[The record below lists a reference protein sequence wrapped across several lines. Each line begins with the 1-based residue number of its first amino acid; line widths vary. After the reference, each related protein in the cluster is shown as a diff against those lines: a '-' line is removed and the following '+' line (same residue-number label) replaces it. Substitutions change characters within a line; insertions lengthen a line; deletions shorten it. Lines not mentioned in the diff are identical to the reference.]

1 MKKLLFGVLLA
12 MSFSVSAQT
21 WSASNEGGGEI
32 VLTLRQDK
40 CKRYGSHLVD
50 GYSYV
55 SNGQVVD
62 FCWAV
67 VDDMIRVVYLH
78 NSSMRIY
85 KPELFSR
92 KTEK

>member
-1 MKKLLFGVLLA
+1 MRLAALLLA
-12 MSFSVSAQT
+12 LPLAVSAQT
-21 WSASNEGGGEI
+21 WSANNEGGGEI
-32 VLTLRQDK
+32 VLTLRQTK
-40 CKRYGSHLVD
+40 CKQYGAHLVD

-55 SNGQVVD
+55 SNGQMVD

-78 NSSMRIY
+78 NSSVRVY
-85 KPELFSR
+85 KPELFSK